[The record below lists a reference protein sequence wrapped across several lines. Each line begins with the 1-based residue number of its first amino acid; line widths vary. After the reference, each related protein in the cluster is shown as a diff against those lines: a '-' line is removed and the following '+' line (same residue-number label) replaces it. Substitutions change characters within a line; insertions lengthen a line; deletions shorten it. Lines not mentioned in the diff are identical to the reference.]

1 MKSQA
6 KVQYKQ
12 RWTTPHVK
20 QLPIT
25 DELLELMARSH
36 RFTPEQIRDLGRIH
50 PISKGL
56 AAKLK
61 GEEVEQKPRP

>member
-6 KVQYKQ
+6 KLQYKQ
-12 RWTTPHVK
+12 RWTTPRIK

-25 DELLELMARSH
+25 DKLLEVMARSH
-36 RFTPEQIRDLGRIH
+36 RFTPEQIRDLGRIY

-56 AAKLK
+56 LAKLE
-61 GEEVEQKPRP
+61 GEFDEHKPRP